1 MGGRHIPG
9 RREQDKG
16 WEREGTELFG
26 FDKTVQQD
34 PKHRSQREMR
44 NRNRNRL
51 AGADREGGRAM
62 LRSSHAVLD
71 VTEAM

>member
-16 WEREGTELFG
+16 WGREVTELFG
-26 FDKTVQQD
+26 VDKTVQQD

-44 NRNRNRL
+44 KRNGNRL
-51 AGADREGGRAM
+51 AGADWEGGKAM
-62 LRSSHAVLD
+62 LRGSHAVLD